1 MLFLILSILC
11 SVTVGVLFKVARR
24 YTISITQIVATNY
37 VFALILCY
45 FFFSPDL
52 ATVTAEAPW
61 GIYIPLGILLPSI
74 FLFLAASIQ
83 HMGIVKTDA
92 AQRLSLFIPI
102 LAAWL
107 IFGEQFNTLKIT
119 AFLIA
124 FPALLLIL
132 TKPSDNT
139 QNKWVYPAV
148 VLVGFGLID
157 ILFKQIALYTNLPYT
172 TSLFVVFGIAM
183 AIMLVVISVE
193 ILYKKRKLKYQSILF
208 GALVGLFNFG
218 NILFYLKAH
227 QSFAENPSTV
237 FAGMNMGV
245 IIIGSLTGIFV
256 FKEKLSKMNF
266 TGLFLA
272 LIAIVLIV
280 MSQR

>member
-37 VFALILCY
+37 VLALILCY

-52 ATVTAEAPW
+52 ATVTAQAPW

-139 QNKWVYPAV
+139 ENKWVYPAV

-172 TSLFVVFGIAM
+172 TSLFVVFGIAT

-193 ILYKKRKLKYQSILF
+193 IRYKKRKLKYQSILF

>member
-24 YTISITQIVATNY
+24 YTISITQIVAVNY
-37 VFALILCY
+37 ILALILCY

-52 ATVTAEAPW
+52 ATVTAQAPW

-139 QNKWVYPAV
+139 ENKWVYPAV

-183 AIMLVVISVE
+183 AIMLVVTGVE
-193 ILYKKRKLKYQSILF
+193 IRYKKGKLKYQSILF
-208 GALVGLFNFG
+208 GALVGFFNFG

-245 IIIGSLTGIFV
+245 IIIGSLTGIFI
-256 FKEKLSKMNF
+256 FKEKLSKLNF

-280 MSQR
+280 LSQR

>member
-37 VFALILCY
+37 VLALILCY

-52 ATVTAEAPW
+52 ATVTAQAPW

-107 IFGEQFNTLKIT
+107 IFGEQFNALKIT

-139 QNKWVYPAV
+139 ENKWIYPAV

-157 ILFKQIALYTNLPYT
+157 ILFKQITLYTNLPYT

-193 ILYKKRKLKYQSILF
+193 IRYKKRKLKYQSILF